1 MGAKFLNSGFGR
13 ARDAVRDGVD
23 PGLRDAG
30 EEAMT
35 VADRYIPVLTGEMRA
50 TGFVEPAGRNQVAV
64 GFDHPGAVV
73 QHERMD
79 YRHDDGGPKFLE
91 RAVAETRKEQAEALA
106 DQIRRRLR

>member
-1 MGAKFLNSGFGR
+1 MGAEFRNNGFGR
-13 ARDAVRDGVD
+13 ARRAVSDGID
-23 PGLRDAG
+23 PGLRNAG
-30 EEAMT
+30 DEAMR

-50 TGFVEPAGRNQVAV
+50 TGFVELVSGNRVAV

-79 YRHDDGGPKFLE
+79 FRHDDGGPKFLE
-91 RAVAETRKEQAEALA
+91 RAVSETRREQAEALA